1 MLKNKIYVLFLLII
15 TLFSISYIRAKNN
28 TLPLFG
34 KVIYLDAGHGGLDP
48 GAMYGGI
55 KEKNINLKITKKI
68 EKNLLKM
75 GAIVYM
81 TRTGDYDLSAINTSN
96 RKRSD
101 LSRRVNIINKSN
113 CDIFLSIHLNAED
126 TNTWKGAQVFY
137 DDINK
142 ENKKIAEIFEK
153 LFKKNLGSHRNMKK
167 VSELYLQRRVDR
179 PGVLLEVGFLSN
191 ANERYLLTRE
201 YYQNK
206 IANTISNG
214 ILQYFGLF

>member
-1 MLKNKIYVLFLLII
+1 MLKYKIYVLILLLI
-15 TLFSISYIRAKNN
+15 TLSSISYISARNN
-28 TLPLFG
+28 SLPLLG

-55 KEKNINLKITKKI
+55 KEKNINLEITKKLE
-68 EKNLLKM
+68 EKLLKM

-81 TRTGDYDLSAINTSN
+81 TRTGDYDLSAINTNN

-101 LSRRVNIINKSN
+101 LSRRSNAINKSN

-137 DDINK
+137 DDTND

-153 LFKKNLGSHRNMKK
+153 IFKRNLGSHRNMKK
-167 VSELYLQRRVDR
+167 VSELYLQRRVNR

-191 ANERYLLTRE
+191 ANERYLLTKD

-206 IANTISNG
+206 IVNTIADG
-214 ILQYFGLF
+214 LIEYFG

>member
-1 MLKNKIYVLFLLII
+1 MLKYKIYVLILLLV
-15 TLFSISYIRAKNN
+15 TLSSISYISARNN
-28 TLPLFG
+28 SLPLLG

-55 KEKNINLKITKKI
+55 KEKNINLEITKKLE
-68 EKNLLKM
+68 EKLLKM

-81 TRTGDYDLSAINTSN
+81 TRTGDYDLSAINTNN

-101 LSRRVNIINKSN
+101 LSRRSNAINKSN

-137 DDINK
+137 DDTND

-153 LFKKNLGSHRNMKK
+153 IFKRNLGSHRNMKK
-167 VSELYLQRRVDR
+167 VSELYLQRRVNR

-191 ANERYLLTRE
+191 ANERYLLTKD
-201 YYQNK
+201 YYQSK
-206 IANTISNG
+206 IVNTIADG
-214 ILQYFGLF
+214 LIEYFG

>member
-1 MLKNKIYVLFLLII
+1 MLKYKIYVLILLLI
-15 TLFSISYIRAKNN
+15 TLSSISYISARNN
-28 TLPLFG
+28 SLPLLG

-55 KEKNINLKITKKI
+55 KEKNINLEITKKLE
-68 EKNLLKM
+68 EKLLKM

-81 TRTGDYDLSAINTSN
+81 TRTGDYDLSAINTNN

-101 LSRRVNIINKSN
+101 LSRRSNAINKSN

-137 DDINK
+137 DDTND

-153 LFKKNLGSHRNMKK
+153 IFKRNLGSHRNMKK
-167 VSELYLQRRVDR
+167 VSELYLQRRVNR

-191 ANERYLLTRE
+191 ANERYLLTKD
-201 YYQNK
+201 YYQSK
-206 IANTISNG
+206 IVNTIADG
-214 ILQYFGLF
+214 LIEYFG